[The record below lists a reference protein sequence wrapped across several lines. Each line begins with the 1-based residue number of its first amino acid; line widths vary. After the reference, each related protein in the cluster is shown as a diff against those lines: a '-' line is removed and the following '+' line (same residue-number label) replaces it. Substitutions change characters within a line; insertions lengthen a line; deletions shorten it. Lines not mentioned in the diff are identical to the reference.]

1 MCLGVEPRAAGWKV
15 QTNPLSYGGT
25 CEDNCLC
32 SLNRFVRR
40 MGSSFDV
47 DVASSGPSARPP
59 TSARAKARTAEFA
72 SIHVHLVRLSTLMN
86 NNFTWPCPIYV
97 FEALGLFRPCFE
109 SAGTFEPYYPMCHLY
124 VKALGLFRLAVNLLR
139 PATDRLLRFEKFEVF
154 YIFAMPFANMNLQL
168 LAASLNE
175 H

>member
-1 MCLGVEPRAAGWKV
+1 MMCLGVEPRAAGWKV

-124 VKALGLFRLAVNLLR
+124 VKALGLFRLCFES
-139 PATDRLLRFEKFEVF
+139 ATTSDRQTVAF
-154 YIFAMPFANMNLQL
+154 
-168 LAASLNE
+168 
-175 H
+175 